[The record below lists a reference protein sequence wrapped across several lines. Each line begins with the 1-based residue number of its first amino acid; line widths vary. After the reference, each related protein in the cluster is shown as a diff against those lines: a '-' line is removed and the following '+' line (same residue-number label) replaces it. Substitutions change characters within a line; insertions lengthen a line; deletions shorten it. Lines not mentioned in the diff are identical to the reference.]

1 LFSDACPTLVS
12 AIHTPMMED
21 TMRRIAFS
29 MLLTLVIGW
38 TMVAWAT
45 EPNVLAIIQKY
56 EKAFNNDDLS
66 AGCQL

>member
-1 LFSDACPTLVS
+1 
-12 AIHTPMMED
+12 MMED